1 MFVGVKLSSC
11 KIWLSFCS
19 YLRSFVIFR
28 MAAAVFHQSLGSLLS
43 PGQTNSTTNL
53 TKLNSKSFKV
63 EVGVFRNKFP
73 RFGNMNIKAIQA
85 SSSSSPTSVFDHISS
100 PSINTTEESQKKQS
114 KLVWF

>member
-1 MFVGVKLSSC
+1 
-11 KIWLSFCS
+11 
-19 YLRSFVIFR
+19 

-43 PGQTNSTTNL
+43 HGQTNSTTNL

-63 EVGVFRNKFP
+63 EVGVFRNKSP

-85 SSSSSPTSVFDHISS
+85 SSSSPTSVFDHISS

-114 KLVWF
+114 KLV